1 MGDWDSEV
9 EVAREEKVV
18 EAVEGWIELEV
29 VIDRDAFLKDLS
41 ERGCKLQAGGVA
53 GPEVIKI
60 GFG

>member
-29 VIDRDAFLKDLS
+29 VIDRDAFFKDLS
-41 ERGCKLQAGGVA
+41 EGGGELQAGSVS
-53 GPEVIKI
+53 
-60 GFG
+60 